1 MLSYV
6 RTVVVFG
13 MLPKQKM
20 RNWEQENKKMGA
32 KRRKDDRDS
41 GISRDWVKFYS
52 HFIFPFPVP
61 SLPLPFFV
69 SIVKIL
75 VSPHFSCESYLTLN
89 VYFVLSR
96 LALKFGWYDN
106 KSRVAQEIKGTLTCS
121 TLFCTFLCRC
131 CRNVKLPSYT
141 FYGENVVC
149 VPKKNLLIVFLFAFF
164 FTSLIFTLLGTGI
177 PHFFSFFISVALF
190 LLELR

>member
-1 MLSYV
+1 MIGILVFLGIKLSF
-6 RTVVVFG
+6 T
-13 MLPKQKM
+13 P
-20 RNWEQENKKMGA
+20 
-32 KRRKDDRDS
+32 
-41 GISRDWVKFYS
+41 I
-52 HFIFPFPVP
+52 FIFPFPVP

-75 VSPHFSCESYLTLN
+75 VSPHFSFESYLTLN
-89 VYFVLSR
+89 VYFVLSK

-106 KSRVAQEIKGTLTCS
+106 KSSVAQAIKRTLTCS

-141 FYGENVVC
+141 FHGENVVC
-149 VPKKNLLIVFLFAFF
+149 VPKKILLLVFLFAFF
-164 FTSLIFTLLGTGI
+164 SLHSFSPCWSLAFLIFSL
-177 PHFFSFFISVALF
+177 FFISVALF

>member
-1 MLSYV
+1 MIGIL
-6 RTVVVFG
+6 VFLG
-13 MLPKQKM
+13 IKQ
-20 RNWEQENKKMGA
+20 
-32 KRRKDDRDS
+32 S
-41 GISRDWVKFYS
+41 FTPI
-52 HFIFPFPVP
+52 FIFPFPVP

-75 VSPHFSCESYLTLN
+75 VSPHFSCESYLSLN
-89 VYFVLSR
+89 AYFVLSR

-106 KSRVAQEIKGTLTCS
+106 KSRVAQEIKRTLTCS

-149 VPKKNLLIVFLFAFF
+149 VPKKILLLCSCSLFFSLHSFSPCWPLAF
-164 FTSLIFTLLGTGI
+164 LIFLL
-177 PHFFSFFISVALF
+177 FFYLCCPFSP
-190 LLELR
+190 